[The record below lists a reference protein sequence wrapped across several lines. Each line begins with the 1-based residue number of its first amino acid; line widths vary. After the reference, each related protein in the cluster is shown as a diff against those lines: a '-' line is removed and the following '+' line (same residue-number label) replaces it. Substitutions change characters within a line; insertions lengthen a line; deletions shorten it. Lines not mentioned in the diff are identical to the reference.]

1 MITERSQMKIC
12 GLSFVC
18 LSPIGSHRDHF
29 EVLHLSFISNRVA
42 PGPRRGHTMVTAGL
56 DPRVIE
62 ISCIYDPKGVAH
74 HHASSRRIGI
84 LVAVRPLWGR
94 GVGIEPIHRGS

>member
-1 MITERSQMKIC
+1 MITQRSQMKN
-12 GLSFVC
+12 LWPLVLFV
-18 LSPIGSHRDHF
+18 
-29 EVLHLSFISNRVA
+29 SNRVA

-74 HHASSRRIGI
+74 HHASSRTDRHTGCC
-84 LVAVRPLWGR
+84 ASPLGTRCWD
-94 GVGIEPIHRGS
+94 

>member
-1 MITERSQMKIC
+1 MNNLRPLVLFVYLQSGRTETSKRS
-12 GLSFVC
+12 
-18 LSPIGSHRDHF
+18 HY
-29 EVLHLSFISNRVA
+29 
-42 PGPRRGHTMVTAGL
+42 VTAGL

-62 ISCIYDPKGVAH
+62 ISCIYDPKGGAH

-94 GVGIEPIHRGS
+94 GVGIEPIHRRSRPAVMHM

>member
-1 MITERSQMKIC
+1 MITQRSQMKN
-12 GLSFVC
+12 LRPLVLFV
-18 LSPIGSHRDHF
+18 
-29 EVLHLSFISNRVA
+29 SNRVA
-42 PGPRRGHTMVTAGL
+42 PGPRRGHTLVTAGL

-94 GVGIEPIHRGS
+94 GVGIEPIHRRSRPAVTIV